1 MKKLFALILAFA
13 MTAAL
18 LAGCSSSSTDNKKAE
33 SNTSD
38 TANAEATFTF
48 KHGFDKDFPPY
59 SYIDD
64 NGETTGLDVEL
75 AQAVCEY
82 YGWNYEPVP
91 INWDAKDAEL
101 KSGSIDCI
109 WSGFT
114 KTPAREESY
123 LFSDTYS
130 INKQMIMVLEGSDIQ
145 TLEDLKGKK
154 VGVQSTTS
162 ADEMLQTAVEDG
174 GRADLAATFE
184 AVQPYGTYTDAIND
198 LIAGAID
205 AIAIDVTTGNYQMS
219 KVGGLRYL
227 DEEMGD
233 EVYAIGFRPEDTD
246 LCEQINE
253 ALKALAA
260 DGTVE
265 KIASQ
270 EKYSEIYE
278 NLTLTNK

>member
-1 MKKLFALILAFA
+1 MKKLFAMILAIT

-18 LAGCSSSSTDNKKAE
+18 LAGCGSTSTEETNDAE
-33 SNTSD
+33 SKTTSS
-38 TANAEATFTF
+38 EATFTF

-75 AQAVCEY
+75 AQAVCDY
-82 YGWNYEPVP
+82 YGWTYEPVP

-114 KTPAREESY
+114 KSPEREKSY
-123 LFSDTYS
+123 LFSDSYS
-130 INKQMIMVLEGSDIQ
+130 INKQMIMVQEGSDIK
-145 TLEDLKGKK
+145 TLADLSGKR
-154 VGVQSTTS
+154 VGVQAATS
-162 ADEMLQTAVEDG
+162 ADDMLHGSADEG
-174 GRADLAATFE
+174 GRADLAETFASLE
-184 AVQPYGTYTDAIND
+184 EYDTYTNAIND

-205 AIAIDVTTGNYQMS
+205 AIAIDVTTGDYQMS
-219 KVGGLRYL
+219 KVDGLAYL
-227 DEEMGD
+227 DEELGD
-233 EVYAIGFRPEDTD
+233 EVYAIGFRPDDTE
-246 LCEQINE
+246 LCEKINT
-253 ALKALAA
+253 ALKALAE
-260 DGTVE
+260 DGTME

-278 NLTLTNK
+278 NLTMIKK

>member
-1 MKKLFALILAFA
+1 MKKLFALILVFA

-18 LAGCSSSSTDNKKAE
+18 LAGCGSPSTDKKAE
-33 SNTSD
+33 TDTSD
-38 TANAEATFTF
+38 TAKAEATFTF

-75 AQAVCEY
+75 AKAVCEY

-114 KTPAREESY
+114 KTPEREKSY
-123 LFSDTYS
+123 LFSETYS
-130 INKQMIMVLEGSDIQ
+130 INKQMIMVKADSDIK
-145 TLEDLKGKK
+145 TLADLAGKK
-154 VGVQSTTS
+154 VGVQSSTS
-162 ADEMLQTAVEDG
+162 ADEMLQAPVEEG
-174 GRADLAATFE
+174 GRADLAETFE
-184 AVQPYGTYTDAIND
+184 ALMPYDTYTNAIND

-205 AIAIDVTTGNYQMS
+205 AIAIDVTTGDYQMT
-219 KVGGLRYL
+219 KVEGLAYL

-233 EVYAIGFRPEDTD
+233 EVYAIGFRPEDED

-260 DGTVE
+260 DGTME

-270 EKYSEIYE
+270 DKYAEIYE
-278 NLTLTNK
+278 NLTMIKK

>member
-1 MKKLFALILAFA
+1 MKKLFAMILAIT

-18 LAGCSSSSTDNKKAE
+18 LAGCGSTSTEETNDAE
-33 SNTSD
+33 SKTTSS
-38 TANAEATFTF
+38 EATFTF

-75 AQAVCEY
+75 AQAVCDY
-82 YGWNYEPVP
+82 YGWTYEPVP

-114 KTPAREESY
+114 KSPEREKSY
-123 LFSDTYS
+123 LFSDSYS
-130 INKQMIMVLEGSDIQ
+130 INKQMIMVQEGSDIK
-145 TLEDLKGKK
+145 TLADLNGKR
-154 VGVQSTTS
+154 VGVQAATS
-162 ADEMLQTAVEDG
+162 ADDMLHASTDEG
-174 GRADLAATFE
+174 GRADLAETFASLE
-184 AVQPYGTYTDAIND
+184 EYDTYTNAIND

-205 AIAIDVTTGNYQMS
+205 AIAIDVTTGDYQMS
-219 KVGGLRYL
+219 KVDGLAYL
-227 DEEMGD
+227 DEELGD
-233 EVYAIGFRPEDTD
+233 EVYAIGFRPEDTE
-246 LCEQINE
+246 LCEKINT
-253 ALKALAA
+253 ALKALAE
-260 DGTVE
+260 DGTME

-278 NLTLTNK
+278 NLTMIKK